1 MGRKAK
7 ISFEEKCKAIEDY
20 LSNKKSVR
28 ELVTKYQVTLTSV
41 RDWIYN
47 YQSMGMEGL
56 LTVRTNSSYSKEL
69 KLSAIQDY
77 LSGKGSQE
85 EICKKYAIRSRVMLR
100 NWILKYN
107 GHEC

>member
-7 ISFEEKCKAIEDY
+7 ISFEEKCK
-20 LSNKKSVR
+20 
-28 ELVTKYQVTLTSV
+28 
-41 RDWIYN
+41 
-47 YQSMGMEGL
+47 
-56 LTVRTNSSYSKEL
+56 
-69 KLSAIQDY
+69 AIQDY

>member
-7 ISFEEKCKAIEDY
+7 ISFEEKCKAIE
-20 LSNKKSVR
+20 
-28 ELVTKYQVTLTSV
+28 
-41 RDWIYN
+41 
-47 YQSMGMEGL
+47 
-56 LTVRTNSSYSKEL
+56 
-69 KLSAIQDY
+69 DY